1 MDSKNKYQP
10 PVKEGY
16 QEYDPDN
23 KPLPMVVGDEE
34 VKRSHTSSRNIIQ
47 AVELTEEQIM
57 KHVYKERQEQQE
69 EEKKSGPIIN

>member
-23 KPLPMVVGDEE
+23 KPLPMVVSDEE
-34 VKRSHTSSRNIIQ
+34 VKRSHTSSRNMI
-47 AVELTEEQIM
+47 
-57 KHVYKERQEQQE
+57 
-69 EEKKSGPIIN
+69 